1 MGRNRKAKWVG
12 KMNEKIQFMSAIK
25 KTAVVLTVLGAIIFV
40 VNDFADLKILS
51 ERNVGN
57 DFLKILVFI
66 SSVYV
71 VFSEFIKSKS

>member
-1 MGRNRKAKWVG
+1 
-12 KMNEKIQFMSAIK
+12 MSVIK

-40 VNDFADLKILS
+40 VNGFADLKILS

-66 SSVYV
+66 SSVFV
-71 VFSEFIKSKS
+71 IFSELFKSKS

>member
-1 MGRNRKAKWVG
+1 MR
-12 KMNEKIQFMSAIK
+12 IIK

-40 VNDFADLKILS
+40 VNGFADLKILS

-66 SSVYV
+66 SSVFV
-71 VFSEFIKSKS
+71 IFSELFKSKS

>member
-1 MGRNRKAKWVG
+1 
-12 KMNEKIQFMSAIK
+12 MSVIK

-40 VNDFADLKILS
+40 VNGFADLKILS

-66 SSVYV
+66 SSVFV
-71 VFSEFIKSKS
+71 IFSEFFKSKS